1 MIRAVVVV
9 IAFLLASAGAQQQV
23 ATIGP
28 AAQVHPV
35 PENYRFPDGETLH
48 YSAEWRIWQAG
59 VATLSL
65 DQAGSEQRITAV
77 GSSTGFVAL
86 LFRASDTFVS
96 RFNPHTFCSAV
107 FTKHTEEGLH
117 KRETTIRFDEVR
129 RRAVLDERNLRDNG
143 VKHIENE
150 IPSCATDV
158 LNGIYYL
165 RTLPL
170 QVGATYLFPLNN
182 GGPTVDVKS
191 SVEGNEDIKTDAGTF
206 HTVRVS
212 INSDADKL
220 KGRGKVWIWYTD
232 DASHV
237 PVQMRSQLFWGTL
250 TLRLV
255 RVGR

>member
-1 MIRAVVVV
+1 
-9 IAFLLASAGAQQQV
+9 
-23 ATIGP
+23 
-28 AAQVHPV
+28 
-35 PENYRFPDGETLH
+35 
-48 YSAEWRIWQAG
+48 
-59 VATLSL
+59 
-65 DQAGSEQRITAV
+65 
-77 GSSTGFVAL
+77 
-86 LFRASDTFVS
+86 
-96 RFNPHTFCSAV
+96 V